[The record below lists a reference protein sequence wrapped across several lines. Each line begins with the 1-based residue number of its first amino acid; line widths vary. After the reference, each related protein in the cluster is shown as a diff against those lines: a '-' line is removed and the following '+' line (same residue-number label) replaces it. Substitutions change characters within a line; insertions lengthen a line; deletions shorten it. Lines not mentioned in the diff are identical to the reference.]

1 MTIRILG
8 FAGSTRA
15 ASFHKKLV
23 RIALKAAEEAGAET
37 SFIDLHELQMP
48 LYCGDL
54 ESSDG
59 MPAGVRIFREELKA
73 ADGLLI
79 ASPEYN
85 GAPSAVLKNAIDW
98 ATRPDPEIGE
108 EPSLVAWQGKVAG
121 IMSCSPG
128 NLGGLRGLSQLRI
141 ILSGIG
147 THVLPGQ
154 VAVPSIHQH
163 MTEDGLLEH
172 ADLCAKVEKLGTEVE
187 RVSRQLKTS

>member
-23 RIALKAAEEAGAET
+23 RIALEAAAEAGAET
-37 SFIDLHELQMP
+37 SFLDLQQLDMP

-54 ESSDG
+54 EAADG
-59 MPAGVRIFREELKA
+59 MPPAARTFREALKA

-98 ATRPDPEIGE
+98 STRPDPEIGK
-108 EPSLVAWQGKVAG
+108 EPPLVAWQGKVAG

-147 THVLPGQ
+147 TMVLPGQ
-154 VAVPSIHQH
+154 VAVPTVHEH
-163 MTEDGLLEH
+163 MTEAGLLEH
-172 ADLCAKVEKLGTEVE
+172 PEHCERILTLGREVT
-187 RVSRQLKTS
+187 RVAGRLKES

>member
-23 RIALKAAEEAGAET
+23 RIALGAAEKAGAET
-37 SFIDLHELQMP
+37 SFLDLQQLDMP
-48 LYCGDL
+48 LYCEDF
-54 ESSDG
+54 EAANG
-59 MPAGVRIFREELKA
+59 MPASARTFRNELKA

-98 ATRPDPEIGE
+98 STRPDPEAGK
-108 EPSLVAWQGKVAG
+108 EPPLVAWRGKVAG
-121 IMSCSPG
+121 LMSCSPG

-147 THVLPGQ
+147 TMVLPDQ
-154 VAVPSIHQH
+154 AAIPTIHQH
-163 MTEDGLLEH
+163 MTEEGLLEH
-172 ADLCAKVEKLGTEVE
+172 PDHGERILKLGEQVATVA
-187 RVSRQLKTS
+187 SRLKDA